1 MRRNLP
7 LALAFILGFVMI
19 FQYFIPHPLSQKF
32 YDIFIQQWLI
42 IISIFFY
49 ILSWRSFVL
58 YHTNKIR
65 RKKEGWWASIVAIVS
80 FLFMALAG
88 IITKKGYIFNQM
100 YNYVYAPLQATMFS
114 LLAFFVASAAF
125 RAFRARNLEATLLL
139 IAATIVMLG
148 RVSVGSY
155 IWKGLPDFVE
165 WILEYPNMAAQ
176 RGIRIGVGLGMI
188 ATSLK
193 IILGIE
199 RTYLGGGD

>member
-1 MRRNLP
+1 MRRTFP
-7 LALAFILGFVMI
+7 LVLAFTGGIVMI
-19 FQYFIPHPLSQKF
+19 IQYFIPHPLSVKF
-32 YDIFIQQWLI
+32 YNIVLDWLI
-42 IISIFFY
+42 IIGIFFY
-49 ILSWRSFVL
+49 ILSLRSFIM

-65 RKKEGWWASIVAIVS
+65 RKREGWWASIVSLIA
-80 FLFMALAG
+80 FMFMALVG

-100 YNYVYAPLQATMFS
+100 YIYIYAQLQATMFS
-114 LLAFFVASAAF
+114 LLAFYMASAAF

-139 IAATIVMLG
+139 ITATIVMLG
-148 RVSVGSY
+148 RVSVAPY
-155 IWKGLPDFVE
+155 IHAKLPDFVE
-165 WILEYPNMAAQ
+165 WILNYPNMAAQ

>member
-1 MRRNLP
+1 MRRTLP
-7 LALAFILGFVMI
+7 LVLAFTGGIIMI
-19 FQYFIPHPLSQKF
+19 IQYFIPHPLSTKF
-32 YDIFIQQWLI
+32 YNVVLDWLI
-42 IISIFFY
+42 IIGIFFY
-49 ILSWRSFVL
+49 ILSLRSFVM

-65 RKKEGWWASIVAIVS
+65 RKREGWWASIVAIIA
-80 FLFMALAG
+80 FLFMAILG
-88 IITKKGYIFNQM
+88 IVTKKGYLFNQM
-100 YNYVYAPLQATMFS
+100 YVYVYAQLQATMFS
-114 LLAFFVASAAF
+114 LLAFYMASAAF

-148 RVSVGSY
+148 RVSVAPY
-155 IWKGLPDFVE
+155 IYSKLPDFVE
-165 WILEYPNMAAQ
+165 WILNYPNMAAQ

>member
-1 MRRNLP
+1 MRRTIP
-7 LALAFILGFVMI
+7 LVLAFVSGFIMI
-19 FQYFIPHPLSQKF
+19 IQYFIPHPLSETF
-32 YDIFIQQWLI
+32 YYKSLDWLI

-49 ILSWRSFVL
+49 ILSLRSFIM

-65 RKKEGWWASIVAIVS
+65 RKKEGWWASIIALIS
-80 FLFMALAG
+80 FLFMASVG
-88 IITKKGYIFNQM
+88 ILTKKGVLFDRLYFYI
-100 YNYVYAPLQATMFS
+100 YAQLQATMFS

-139 IAATIVMLG
+139 VAATIVMLG
-148 RVSVGSY
+148 RVSIGGY

-165 WILEYPNMAAQ
+165 WVLQYPNMAAQ
-176 RGIRIGVGLGMI
+176 RGIMIGVGLGMI